1 MRSYEGQ
8 LSDNR
13 PIKRTREEK
22 QRQLAELE
30 QQRAALKQHTS
41 PALRQAIEK
50 RIIELREELA
60 RAPEPR
66 RGDRCGRRAE
76 AQAIRG
82 ADPHEL
88 TGAVDVPPPRKPRRR
103 GTAIRAAGF
112 HRRWGVG
119 HSAGTH
125 RLACRTRLQPLD
137 S

>member
-66 RGDRCGRRAE
+66 RVRRDQDDRPRRAQRE
-76 AQAIRG
+76 G
-82 ADPHEL
+82 A
-88 TGAVDVPPPRKPRRR
+88 GNPRR
-103 GTAIRAAGF
+103 
-112 HRRWGVG
+112 
-119 HSAGTH
+119 
-125 RLACRTRLQPLD
+125 
-137 S
+137 